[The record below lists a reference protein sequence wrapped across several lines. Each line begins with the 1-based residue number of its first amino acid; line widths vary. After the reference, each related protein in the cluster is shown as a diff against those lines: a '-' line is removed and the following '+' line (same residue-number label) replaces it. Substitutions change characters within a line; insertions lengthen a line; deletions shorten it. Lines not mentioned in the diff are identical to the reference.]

1 MNGRNTRPPP
11 LYSRTGF
18 MLDVRPGPV
27 LFVYAV
33 VFTLVVHRHSTAEHW
48 CVQIEQRALFLHSS
62 PLAFAVELSCYF
74 SHSYARQ
81 RRSFSRHS
89 LPRTVGKYASYIPFP
104 PRLLHLIKSLPVLMT
119 T

>member
-89 LPRTVGKYASYIPFP
+89 LPRTGGEDATNKRFLGPLTHSEKIPAAP
-104 PRLLHLIKSLPVLMT
+104 H
-119 T
+119 